1 MGEAGREHGADDV
14 RVAGEVGCRG
24 GLEKH
29 RGGLEKHRV
38 RARRNTRHEV
48 ARVERDVNTVRATHA
63 YVVDDGRV
71 DLAGGDDVVGP
82 VRV

>member
-1 MGEAGREHGADDV
+1 MTPEEI
-14 RVAGEVGCRG
+14 VA
-24 GLEKH
+24 
-29 RGGLEKHRV
+29 
-38 RARRNTRHEV
+38 
-48 ARVERDVNTVRATHA
+48 VRATHA